1 MTKSFFDEP
10 NIEGW
15 KKLSAKDGAL
25 RFIEFM
31 ETAARDPSSDKAL
44 GDAQKETL
52 KAAREGLRA
61 AFEILIHSMIASPS
75 DVSYEAIWLLAHSF
89 AIGQHVGFLDVRAQ
103 KAFDNV
109 RAWSANAGNV
119 ARGKALGDA
128 IVAEGISLGEPLKSS
143 IEFARKLRPGI
154 RKRLKLPCEEKA
166 REGKDW
172 PTPSAIKNAISS
184 RIKPAKKI
192 GQL

>member
-1 MTKSFFDEP
+1 MTKSFFDES

-75 DVSYEAIWLLAHSF
+75 DVSYEAIWRLLAHSF

-109 RAWSANAGNV
+109 RAWSATLAT
-119 ARGKALGDA
+119 L
-128 IVAEGISLGEPLKSS
+128 
-143 IEFARKLRPGI
+143 PGA
-154 RKRLKLPCEEKA
+154 KRLATLLSPKA
-166 REGKDW
+166 SVWGNRSS
-172 PTPSAIKNAISS
+172 PASSS
-184 RIKPAKKI
+184 RAS
-192 GQL
+192 